1 MKLKFTHK
9 AEKDLEKVPPQ
20 LRLQILQKAKARLES
35 GFVLGGTQIKK
46 IVEDPL
52 GKLYRLRVEDYRL
65 LFELHGDEVIVL
77 RCIHRGDLE
86 NAIRKLRRRKGL

>member
-1 MKLKFTHK
+1 MASLSIPRDHRFYTTPR
-9 AEKDLEKVPPQ
+9 DVT
-20 LRLQILQKAKARLES
+20 ILQKAKAKLES
-35 GFVLGGTQIKK
+35 SFALGGAQIKK

-52 GKLYRLRVEDYRL
+52 GKLYRLRVGDYRL